1 MLNKIMDTHYLS
13 FSYSSLITHKIIHYI
28 LFLIEVTSIFLQVL
42 EIYNNEFKSLK
53 SENTKIFSYITP
65 LI

>member
-13 FSYSSLITHKIIHYI
+13 LSYNTLITHKIIHYI